1 MAKKQNAIYEP
12 GELDRVRGK
21 LGDIDVYEAKRMAQ
35 ILGGEVGTEKSAD
48 TQQARSSGARRGEPV
63 ELAAPGQKRRSVRHV
78 DLAGMDEEEDGLGG
92 KSGLGKMD
100 GSDPDDDPDIQLKTS
115 YHERVKMDRYAA
127 QFDYEIKSAWQVFVS
142 AVSLFAEPID
152 YLNPRFVNR
161 RMSES
166 YTKIEHL
173 VTATRGLF
181 PRNNA
186 RRSERL
192 KKASP
197 FVYSILDTI
206 RDWNIERIGED
217 LAQIQAHP
225 RSVKV
230 ADFADILRAIYKP
243 LFSLEK
249 LDMDIHIKGTY
260 KLLYKLLHIETP
272 TEPREK
278 NQELIRIALASYTDI
293 RREVHYGLY
302 PLLMKIISDRWFPY
316 GRLFSSRHNRYMAFL
331 NVTEEDQIKMID
343 FSPEHVDTE
352 SLEEENKTDE
362 SGAAGQDAE
371 GGEDLNDPE
380 VIARKAREQAIEA
393 ERKVLE
399 HSLNV
404 MESLFP
410 KAGWDKLPDYPDLY
424 PYFAGLYE
432 LRRGFDL
439 IAPTDPLLQIAVLM
453 YILEDLCAALHYISF
468 GLVIGPEG
476 NHVHVNEAIGGI
488 ITNWQQYI
496 DESIVKEYLPRLS
509 EYCHMLEHS
518 TDSRSSVYAK
528 RTMNELRWTK
538 RLYFMPYYKF
548 DSLGPPPF
556 QNNDRLVIYTQVRT
570 LRKYLTLVAAGIKQG
585 SNRGGAE
592 AKAPCNGI
600 DNPWAQY
607 NFEIP
612 NPVSKRMNAL
622 LSPPKRNNAAVIF
635 FALSVATILDYLIN
649 NESSWAYNDSSAS
662 LFRSLNGDGVTPMFG
677 VTEKVD
683 ADKIFRESLK
693 RKEVRK

>member
-1 MAKKQNAIYEP
+1 MAKKSNAIYEP
-12 GELDRVRGK
+12 GELGKVREK
-21 LGDIDVYEAKRMAQ
+21 LGTVDDAEAIRMAQ
-35 ILGGEVGTEKSAD
+35 ILGGEVGTEKNAIKKETVEMTVPGNRRKRGRSIDVAGGDEDAD
-48 TQQARSSGARRGEPV
+48 LSGK
-63 ELAAPGQKRRSVRHV
+63 L
-78 DLAGMDEEEDGLGG
+78 LGL
-92 KSGLGKMD
+92 LGTKK
-100 GSDPDDDPDIQLKTS
+100 SDPSDDPLIQLKTS
-115 YHERVKMDRYAA
+115 YFERLKMDRYAA
-127 QFDYEIKSAWQVFVS
+127 QVQFEIKNSLQVLISFFSFFGDPV
-142 AVSLFAEPID
+142 D
-152 YLNPRFVNR
+152 YVDPRFASR
-161 RMSES
+161 RMNVYFSKVEQ
-166 YTKIEHL
+166 L
-173 VTATRGLF
+173 VTSTRTLF

-186 RRSERL
+186 RRGERL
-192 KKASP
+192 KKLSP
-197 FVYSILDTI
+197 FAYNVLDTI
-206 RDWNIERIGED
+206 RFWDIERIDTD
-217 LAQIQAHP
+217 LAKIQAHP
-225 RSVKV
+225 RSVRV
-230 ADFADILRAIYKP
+230 TEFSDILISIYKP
-243 LFSLEK
+243 LFILEK
-249 LDMDIHIKGTY
+249 LNIDTHIKGSY
-260 KLLYKLLHIETP
+260 ILLNKLLYIENP
-272 TEPREK
+272 MEPKEK
-278 NQELIRIALASYTDI
+278 NQELIRIALSTYNDI
-293 RREVHYGLY
+293 RRQVHYSLY

-316 GRLFSSRHNRYMAFL
+316 GRLFAARRNRYMAFL

-352 SLEEENKTDE
+352 VLEKEATDE
-362 SGAAGQDAE
+362 SSAAGQD
-371 GGEDLNDPE
+371 GENGENPNDPE
-380 VIARKAREQAIEA
+380 VIARKAREQVIEA
-393 ERKVLE
+393 ERKVLD

-410 KAGWDKLPDYPDLY
+410 KAGWDKLPEYPDLY
-424 PYFAGLYE
+424 PYFSGLYE

-453 YILEDLCAALHYISF
+453 YILEDLCGALHNISF
-468 GLVIGPEG
+468 GMVIGPDG
-476 NHVHVNEAIGGI
+476 THVHVNEAIGGI

-496 DESIVKEYLPRLS
+496 DESIIKEYLPRLS

-556 QNNDRLVIYTQVRT
+556 QNSDRLVIYTQVRT

-600 DNPWAQY
+600 DNPWAPY

-635 FALSVATILDYLIN
+635 FALSVATILDYLVN
-649 NESSWAYNDSSAS
+649 NESSWAYDDSSGT
-662 LFRSLNGDGVTPMFG
+662 LFRSLNGDGVTPLFG
-677 VTEKVD
+677 VTDKID

>member
-1 MAKKQNAIYEP
+1 MANKSNAVYEP
-12 GELDRVRGK
+12 GELGRVREK
-21 LGDIDVYEAKRMAQ
+21 LGKVDDAEAIRMAQ
-35 ILGGEVGTEKSAD
+35 ILGGEVGTEKEAGKVRNETVEMTVPGSRKKRG
-48 TQQARSSGARRGEPV
+48 RSIDVA
-63 ELAAPGQKRRSVRHV
+63 
-78 DLAGMDEEEDGLGG
+78 
-92 KSGLGKMD
+92 
-100 GSDPDDDPDIQLKTS
+100 GSDEDADLSGKLLGLLGTKKSDPSDDPSIQLKTS
-115 YHERVKMDRYAA
+115 YFERVKMDKYAA
-127 QFDYEIKSAWQVFVS
+127 QLQFEIKNSWQVFVS
-142 AVSLFAEPID
+142 IFSVFGEPVD
-152 YLNPRFVNR
+152 NVNPRFASR
-161 RMSES
+161 RMNHYFSKVES
-166 YTKIEHL
+166 L
-173 VTATRGLF
+173 VTSTRTLL

-186 RRSERL
+186 RRGERL
-192 KKASP
+192 KKLSP
-197 FVYSILDTI
+197 FAYNVLDTI
-206 RDWNIERIGED
+206 RFWDIERIDAD
-217 LAQIQAHP
+217 LAKIQSHP
-225 RSVKV
+225 RSVRV
-230 ADFADILRAIYKP
+230 AEFSDILRSIYKP
-243 LFSLEK
+243 LFILEK
-249 LDMDIHIKGTY
+249 LNMDTHIKGSFILRN
-260 KLLYKLLHIETP
+260 KLLYIENP
-272 TEPREK
+272 MEPKEK
-278 NQELIRIALASYTDI
+278 NQELIRLALAAYTDL

-316 GRLFSSRHNRYMAFL
+316 GRLFAARHNRFLAFL
-331 NVTEEDQIKMID
+331 NITEEDQIKMID
-343 FSPEHVDTE
+343 FSPEHVDAE
-352 SLEEENKTDE
+352 SLEKEDITNESAADQDGGNGENPD
-362 SGAAGQDAE
+362 
-371 GGEDLNDPE
+371 DPE
-380 VIARKAREQAIEA
+380 VIARKAREQVIEA
-393 ERKVLE
+393 ERKVLD

-410 KAGWDKLPDYPDLY
+410 KAGWDKLPEYPDLY

-439 IAPTDPLLQIAVLM
+439 ISPTDPLLQIAVLM
-453 YILEDLCAALHYISF
+453 YIMEDLCAALHYISF
-468 GLVIGPEG
+468 GLVIGPDG
-476 NHVHVNEAIGGI
+476 NHVHVNEVIGGI
-488 ITNWQQYI
+488 ITNWQQVL
-496 DESIVKEYLPRLS
+496 DESLVKEYLPRLS

-556 QNNDRLVIYTQVRT
+556 QNSDRSAIYTQVRT

-612 NPVSKRMNAL
+612 NPVSRRMNAL

-649 NESSWAYNDSSAS
+649 NETSWAYTDSSGA

-677 VTEKVD
+677 ITEKID

-693 RKEVRK
+693 KKEARK

>member
-1 MAKKQNAIYEP
+1 MAKKGNAIYEP
-12 GELDRVRGK
+12 GELGKVREK
-21 LGDIDVYEAKRMAQ
+21 LGNVDDAEAKRMAQ
-35 ILGGEVGTEKSAD
+35 ILGGEVGTEKNAIKKE
-48 TQQARSSGARRGEPV
+48 TVEMTVPGNRKKRGRSIDVAGGDEDSDLSGK
-63 ELAAPGQKRRSVRHV
+63 L
-78 DLAGMDEEEDGLGG
+78 LGL
-92 KSGLGKMD
+92 LGTKK
-100 GSDPDDDPDIQLKTS
+100 SDPADDPSIQLKTS
-115 YHERVKMDRYAA
+115 YFERLKMDRYAA
-127 QFDYEIKSAWQVFVS
+127 QVQFEIKNSLQVLISVFS
-142 AVSLFAEPID
+142 FFGEPVD
-152 YLNPRFVNR
+152 YVDPRFASR
-161 RMSES
+161 RMSLYFS
-166 YTKIEHL
+166 KIEQL
-173 VTATRGLF
+173 VTSTRTLF
-181 PRNNA
+181 PRNNS
-186 RRSERL
+186 RRGERL
-192 KKASP
+192 KKLSP
-197 FVYSILDTI
+197 FAYNVLDII
-206 RDWNIERIGED
+206 RYWDIERIDAD
-217 LAQIQAHP
+217 LAKIQSHP
-225 RSVKV
+225 RSVRV
-230 ADFADILRAIYKP
+230 SEFSEILRSIYKP
-243 LFSLEK
+243 LFILER
-249 LDMDIHIKGTY
+249 LNMETHIKGSFILLN
-260 KLLYKLLHIETP
+260 KLLYIENP
-272 TEPREK
+272 MEPMEK
-278 NQELIRIALASYTDI
+278 NQELIRIALASYADL
-293 RREVHYGLY
+293 RREVHYSLY

-316 GRLFSSRHNRYMAFL
+316 GRLFAMRHNRYLAFL

-343 FSPEHVDTE
+343 FSPEHLDTE
-352 SLEEENKTDE
+352 SLEEENAANE
-362 SGAAGQDAE
+362 SDAAGQDPE
-371 GGEDLNDPE
+371 KKEDLNDPQ

-410 KAGWDKLPDYPDLY
+410 KAGWDKLHEYPDLY

-432 LRRGFDL
+432 LRRGYDL

-453 YILEDLCAALHYISF
+453 YILEDLCSALHFITF
-468 GLVIGPEG
+468 GLVIGPDG
-476 NHVHVNEAIGGI
+476 SHVHVNEAIGSI
-488 ITNWQQYI
+488 ITNWQRYI
-496 DESIVKEYLPRLS
+496 DESIIKEYLPRLS

-556 QNNDRLVIYTQVRT
+556 QNSDRLVIYTQVRT
-570 LRKYLTLVAAGIKQG
+570 LRKYLTLVAGGIKQG

-635 FALSVATILDYLIN
+635 FALSVATILDYLLN
-649 NESSWAYNDSSAS
+649 NEASWAYNDSSAS

-677 VTEKVD
+677 VTEKID
-683 ADKIFRESLK
+683 ADKIFKESLK